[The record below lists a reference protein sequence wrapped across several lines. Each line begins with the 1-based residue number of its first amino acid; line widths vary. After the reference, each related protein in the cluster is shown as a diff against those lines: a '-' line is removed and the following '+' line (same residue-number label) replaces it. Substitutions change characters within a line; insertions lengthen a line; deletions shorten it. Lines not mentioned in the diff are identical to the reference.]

1 MSQRKSSRSL
11 FNKLNRVLHDACAQ
25 VSARLR
31 PLCVIRKPDEVGS
44 PDRCEWIDEAGHL
57 DVDNTFESIFHSKK
71 VVASLEWPALPLMT
85 LHNAWITGD
94 QGQVFLHDG
103 TFLSICPSLRH
114 LPERKVRRPLAWLG
128 RRLEGVYFHLTGV
141 DHENHGHFLFQHLPR
156 LLAAKAQLQEHG
168 DRLKVIVAPGHKR
181 WQTRYLKY
189 FGISEDRVVE
199 ASVGTIHVEK
209 LLYVPMPYGNTYL
222 CNPRFYREIRDGFTT
237 GITAPA
243 ARADGPIVFISRQDA
258 PDRRLANE
266 EEIVTICREVLG
278 AVQVVQLG
286 KFKLDEQIRL
296 CAAARL
302 VIGPQG
308 QGMSVV
314 LFSKGGLF
322 VVMEYGEDF
331 HPLGWCRAFCDTAS
345 VLGTQTMRL
354 ISGGGFDDPRGWSYP
369 AEKFRKELVRLRDQQ
384 PNLFPASS

>member
-1 MSQRKSSRSL
+1 MSPRKPSRPL

-25 VSARLR
+25 LSSKLKPLR
-31 PLCVIRKPDEVGS
+31 VIRKPDEVDS
-44 PDRCEWIDEAGHL
+44 PDRHEWIDEAGHFNI
-57 DVDNTFESIFHSKK
+57 DNTFESRFHSKE
-71 VVASLEWPALPLMT
+71 VAASLEWSALPLMT
-85 LHNAWITGD
+85 LNDAWITGD

-114 LPERKVRRPLAWLG
+114 LPERKVRRPLAWLADQ
-128 RRLEGVYFHLTGV
+128 LDGVYFHLTGV

-156 LLAAKAQLQEHG
+156 LLAARTQLYEHG
-168 DRLKVIVAPGHKR
+168 DRFKVIVATGHKR
-181 WQTRYLKY
+181 WQARYLKY

-199 ASVGTIHVEK
+199 ASVGTIQVEK

-222 CNPRFYREIRDGFTT
+222 CNPRLYREIRDGFTT
-237 GITAPA
+237 GNTAPA
-243 ARADGPIVFISRQDA
+243 ARPDAPILFISRQDA

-266 EEIVTICREVLG
+266 EEIVSVCREVLG
-278 AVQVVQLG
+278 SVQVVQLG

-296 CAAARL
+296 CTQARF

-322 VVMEYGEDF
+322 VVLEYGEDF

-345 VLGTQTMRL
+345 VLGIQTMRL
-354 ISGGGFDDPRGWSYP
+354 ISGGSFDDPRGWSYP
-369 AEKFRKELVRLRDQQ
+369 ADKFREELVRLRDQQ
-384 PNLFPASS
+384 PNLFQASL